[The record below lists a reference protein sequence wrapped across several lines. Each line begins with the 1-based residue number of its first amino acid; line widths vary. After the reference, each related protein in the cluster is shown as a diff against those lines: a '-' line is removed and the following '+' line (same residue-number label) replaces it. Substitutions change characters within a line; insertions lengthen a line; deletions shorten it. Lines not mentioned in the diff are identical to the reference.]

1 MLTQFLALQSVK
13 KADAVNIAAAIDTVA
28 SQTLSKDWKDKL
40 VALGTDGA
48 SVMLGRQNG
57 VVAKLKEGKPFVVAV
72 HCMNHRL
79 KLSFKDAT
87 AKKHMPQ
94 ASCRRAASWPVS
106 VLQEKC
112 FERGQ
117 LERRIWNTGLACSFS
132 HPGGWNMLA
141 WPFVESFSALPD
153 SIQAKPITLGRMKKR
168 GRKNFHK
175 LLFLQL
181 NWTSCRGSSL
191 AAWNHHALITFLPA
205 NYVCLRLH
213 AKVIMN
219 TIMPNCCCK
228 SN

>member
-1 MLTQFLALQSVK
+1 MLTQFLALPSVK

-72 HCMNHRL
+72 HCMNHCL

-87 AKKHMPQ
+87 AKNTCHKRLVEELLLGLYLFYKKNALNGANLKEAFGTLGLPVLFPTRVGGTCWLGHLW
-94 ASCRRAASWPVS
+94 RALLHFLTVY
-106 VLQEKC
+106 
-112 FERGQ
+112 
-117 LERRIWNTGLACSFS
+117 
-132 HPGGWNMLA
+132 
-141 WPFVESFSALPD
+141 
-153 SIQAKPITLGRMKKR
+153 KPITLGRMKKR

-213 AKVIMN
+213 AKLIMN